1 MVCKGVFLDTLYR
14 YVIDKKVTSVRTP
27 VAKELIE
34 HYKSDGNL
42 MALQQCI
49 LNIDAQCL
57 DIHYTVELC
66 WSHQLYDAMFYVY
79 NNGLHDYITPL
90 LELLLQLR
98 VAMKRDKTLSE
109 HYQKVGYKLLVYI
122 RCCLSGL
129 AYPSGSI
136 SPEKQ
141 LLAKTSIFETLLA
154 VTNTH
159 NPNDKTSYPHLHTLL
174 EFDAREFLN
183 VLAFAFE
190 EAIFDEVQGG

>member
-1 MVCKGVFLDTLYR
+1 
-14 YVIDKKVTSVRTP
+14 VRTP

-98 VAMKRDKTLSE
+98 VAMKRDKTLSGQSLCDVLHHYSFLPE

-141 LLAKTSIFETLLA
+141 LLAKTSVSL
-154 VTNTH
+154 
-159 NPNDKTSYPHLHTLL
+159 D
-174 EFDAREFLN
+174 
-183 VLAFAFE
+183 
-190 EAIFDEVQGG
+190 